1 MSNIYSILFLL
12 IQFFSMLSFIKS
24 QRESNFYTK
33 IQEEKLDS
41 YCEKSPIFC
50 IMKLVI
56 EDIFEQ
62 IEAEEIT
69 IQNNNCNNICLLY
82 NNIRV
87 RDMIC
92 EDLNITYNSSSNLDK
107 SEIIFENCVVLL
119 SGEIGYE
126 NKDYKTIMFG
136 PFLSE
141 LKFNSLAFNHTQNL
155 QTVDLNFENATKKY
169 NYDSSRALFQ
179 SWNEDLRDQMEEI
192 LSKTYD
198 EFIKKLKEKLNPDLN
213 KENNVN
219 TIFSNTKKQLCEQY
233 SKFSGPSL
241 FDEHKNV
248 TYLSY
253 KELDPNQ
260 KNSIIIKDKIFFHN
274 LPVNFEYALNNNVT
288 YNEGN
293 FTLRDVCFEADA
305 HKENNYY
312 DVNIIDMEKIADF
325 NSLNN
330 SMELWELIVND
341 FKQKFNENKISK
353 DSNSRSMR
361 FF

>member
-1 MSNIYSILFLL
+1 M
-12 IQFFSMLSFIKS
+12 FSSIKS

-41 YCEKSPIFC
+41 SCENSSIFC

-82 NNIRV
+82 NSIRV

-192 LSKTYD
+192 
-198 EFIKKLKEKLNPDLN
+198 
-213 KENNVN
+213 
-219 TIFSNTKKQLCEQY
+219 
-233 SKFSGPSL
+233 
-241 FDEHKNV
+241 
-248 TYLSY
+248 
-253 KELDPNQ
+253 
-260 KNSIIIKDKIFFHN
+260 
-274 LPVNFEYALNNNVT
+274 
-288 YNEGN
+288 
-293 FTLRDVCFEADA
+293 
-305 HKENNYY
+305 
-312 DVNIIDMEKIADF
+312 
-325 NSLNN
+325 
-330 SMELWELIVND
+330 
-341 FKQKFNENKISK
+341 
-353 DSNSRSMR
+353 
-361 FF
+361 